1 MPILV
6 TDWLKMQEN
15 TTVKVLKPDLLHY
28 NLPFRMAFYH
38 RAYEILRMFWIAS
51 FLAMTERSTLSSLR
65 GTKQSRNIKKEETY
79 NNEGCTTLAGILDC
93 FVPRNDERASDERRE

>member
-1 MPILV
+1 
-6 TDWLKMQEN
+6 
-15 TTVKVLKPDLLHY
+15 
-28 NLPFRMAFYH
+28 MAFYH

-65 GTKQSRNIKKEETY
+65 GTKQTRNIKKEETY

-93 FVPRNDERASDERRE
+93 FVPRNDERASDDGGMTGERLFAGVLDCFVPRNDERASDERRE